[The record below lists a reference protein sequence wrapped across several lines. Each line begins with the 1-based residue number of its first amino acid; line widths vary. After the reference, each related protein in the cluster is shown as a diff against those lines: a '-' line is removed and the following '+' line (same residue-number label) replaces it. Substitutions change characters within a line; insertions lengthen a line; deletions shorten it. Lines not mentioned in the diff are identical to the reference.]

1 MSSCPMPVYVVG
13 VVRVLAMQDL
23 QLAQMGDTWQG
34 TAFHR
39 DSVLF
44 APSNTI
50 QASHAACG
58 MFF

>member
-1 MSSCPMPVYVVG
+1 MPVYVVG